1 MKIPFPCAAVLLSAL
16 IFSSAAFARPQETVK
31 KIKKAPI
38 AVTSAASGEEMFNTY
53 CAVCHGT
60 GGKGDGPAATE
71 FKIPPANLTLLA
83 QKHDGKYPGSY
94 VAQVIETGPRDAKAH
109 GSKDMP
115 VWGALFKSIG
125 DEAETKLRI
134 HNLNAYVETL
144 LNNDSATISNPIIF
158 FIVIFLLK

>member
-1 MKIPFPCAAVLLSAL
+1 MGGSVPFPHFAVGPASFQVTGLRKKKKGRLMMKIPFPCAAVLLSAL

-83 QKHDGKYPGSY
+83 QKHDGKY
-94 VAQVIETGPRDAKAH
+94 QVPMSLKSLRQGLATRRHMARKTCP
-109 GSKDMP
+109 S
-115 VWGALFKSIG
+115 GALCLNQL
-125 DEAETKLRI
+125 ATKQKQ
-134 HNLNAYVETL
+134 NYA
-144 LNNDSATISNPIIF
+144 
-158 FIVIFLLK
+158 

>member
-1 MKIPFPCAAVLLSAL
+1 MKIPTSCAAALLSAVL
-16 IFSSAAFARPQETVK
+16 FSGAAFAKPQETGK
-31 KIKKAPI
+31 TIKKAPI

-53 CAVCHGT
+53 CAVCHGK

-83 QKHDGKYPGSY
+83 QRHDGKYPASY
-94 VAQVIETGPRDAKAH
+94 VAEVIETGPRDAKAH

-115 VWGALFKSIG
+115 VWGTLFKSIG
-125 DEAETKLRI
+125 DDAQTKLRI

-144 LNNDSATISNPIIF
+144 QA
-158 FIVIFLLK
+158 K